1 MRHDTTKGRCTS
13 FVSTKIY
20 TVYIV
25 DKKISKLSQGLWRF
39 GKILES
45 MASIA
50 KFPSSF
56 PNMMRDLLKYEE
68 FIGLSTT

>member
-1 MRHDTTKGRCTS
+1 MRRDTTKGRCTS

-45 MASIA
+45 ILNGFNCEVSI
-50 KFPSSF
+50 KFPKHDE
-56 PNMMRDLLKYEE
+56 R
-68 FIGLSTT
+68 FIKI